1 MYGVSST
8 LSHLIIWEPWP
19 AVDHTAKKILMLGLV
34 ILWRKIKKIVPTNYV
49 YFPLDTSEKLIYMTT
64 KKTLRMQMYAQDLW
78 QFRLLSAI
86 SQVRKALDAFFT
98 HEQRFQTYSH
108 SNRV

>member
-1 MYGVSST
+1 MYAVSST

-49 YFPLDTSEKLIYMTT
+49 YFPLDTSENLIYMTT
-64 KKTLRMQMYAQDLW
+64 KKDPSNANVRSRFMAIPFAVRDFNVYLIVFAKFMQSKHFL
-78 QFRLLSAI
+78 
-86 SQVRKALDAFFT
+86 
-98 HEQRFQTYSH
+98 
-108 SNRV
+108 